1 MKQLGEI
8 IVSKLLTG
16 QTKETYRQA
25 ARGIIR
31 DGDNVL
37 MIYCAFFND
46 YTFPGGGVENGEDPI
61 KALQRECSEEAGVI
75 IKNIRPF
82 YKILEKR
89 EKDEETYLLHESLFY
104 LCDIEE
110 YCETHL
116 EDYEI
121 ELGYKAVWISIDA
134 AIKNNLLKLAKLTE
148 NDYTGV
154 LERELRILEEL
165 NGNNL

>member
-110 YCETHL
+110 Y
-116 EDYEI
+116 EI

>member
-8 IVSKLLTG
+8 IVSQLLNG

-46 YTFPGGGVENGEDPI
+46 YTFPGGGVENGEDPL

-75 IKNIRPF
+75 IKNVRPF
-82 YKILEKR
+82 YKIVEKR
-89 EKDEETYLLHESLFY
+89 EVDDETYLLHESLFY
-104 LCDIEE
+104 LCDIDS
-110 YCETHL
+110 YCEPHL
-116 EDYEI
+116 EEYEI
-121 ELGYKAVWISIDA
+121 ELGYKAVWISIDE
-134 AIKNNLLKLAKLTE
+134 AIQNNLAKMKMLTD

-154 LERELRILEEL
+154 LERELRILYEIK
-165 NGNNL
+165 GNNF